1 MYIASNARHVI
12 ITDIQ
17 SVGLSA
23 LNAGSIQRVIISSS
37 FKS

>member
-1 MYIASNARHVI
+1 MYIASSARHVKT
-12 ITDIQ
+12 TDIQ

-23 LNAGSIQRVIISSS
+23 LKAGNIQKVIISLS

>member
-1 MYIASNARHVI
+1 MYIASNARHCI
-12 ITDIQ
+12 TTDIQ

-23 LNAGSIQRVIISSS
+23 LKAGNTQRVIISLS